1 MIRRADWL
9 DEGLVVVAVAGA
21 SGLRVDRLA
30 GELGVTKGSFYHH
43 FVDLAD
49 FRRALLGHYEEQCT
63 SRHIRAN
70 EQLTALPPVQRL
82 LALADAVLAEEE
94 TDHGLEARMRV
105 WAGEDDD
112 ARDTVERVDARRLAY
127 LEELAMGLLGDRE
140 RADDLARTI
149 YYLLIGSQHSVPP
162 GSTDQLRRLWL
173 QLLDDVGARVE
184 P

>member
-1 MIRRADWL
+1 M
-9 DEGLVVVAVAGA
+9 
-21 SGLRVDRLA
+21 
-30 GELGVTKGSFYHH
+30 
-43 FVDLAD
+43 
-49 FRRALLGHYEEQCT
+49 
-63 SRHIRAN
+63 
-70 EQLTALPPVQRL
+70 QRL
-82 LALADAVLAEEE
+82 IALADAVLAEEE

-127 LEELAMGLLGDRE
+127 LEELAMALLDDRE

-162 GSTDQLRRLWL
+162 GSTQQLRRLWL
-173 QLLDDVGARVE
+173 QLLDDAGARVE